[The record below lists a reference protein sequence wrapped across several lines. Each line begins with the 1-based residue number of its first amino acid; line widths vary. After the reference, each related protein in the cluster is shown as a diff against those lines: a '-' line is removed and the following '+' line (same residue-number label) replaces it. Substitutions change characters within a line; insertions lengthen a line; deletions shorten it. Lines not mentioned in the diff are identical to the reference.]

1 MQKYLLGFFFLFI
14 ASMALGQLTVT
25 IDPNPVHGTG
35 LASETDIKATAVI
48 TNTSNQTINLMWK
61 RNVVDAPEEWWSWVC
76 DINACYQHTT
86 SQTPSHKPNILG
98 PNESMNFEVHIRP
111 FDIEGTAQINF
122 DIIDQSDTTTVLAVV
137 ESTFETGTTTSVRD
151 LSKIRDL
158 KVYPNPAT
166 TYFRVFQDDA
176 VASIMIYSIVG
187 NPVMDFKAVDGG
199 QYDISALPQGM
210 YLVRMLGDDQAV
222 LKTVRLSKR

>member
-1 MQKYLLGFFFLFI
+1 MLRNLLGLLLLFI
-14 ASMALGQLTVT
+14 SSLVMGQLSVT
-25 IDPNPVHGTG
+25 IDPNPLHGTG

-48 TNTSNQTINLMWK
+48 TNTSDQVINLMWK
-61 RNVVDAPEEWWSWVC
+61 RNVVDAPADWWSWVC
-76 DINACYQHTT
+76 DINACYQPTT
-86 SQTPSHKPNILG
+86 DQTPSHKPNVLA

-122 DIIDQSDTTTVLAVV
+122 DIFDQADTNTVIAVV
-137 ESTFETGTTTSVRD
+137 ESTFETGTTSVRD

-158 KVYPNPAT
+158 KIYPNPAT

-187 NPVMDFKAVDGG
+187 NPVMDFKATDGG
-199 QYDISALPQGM
+199 QYDVSSLPQGM
-210 YLVRMLGDDQAV
+210 YLVRMLDTDQNI